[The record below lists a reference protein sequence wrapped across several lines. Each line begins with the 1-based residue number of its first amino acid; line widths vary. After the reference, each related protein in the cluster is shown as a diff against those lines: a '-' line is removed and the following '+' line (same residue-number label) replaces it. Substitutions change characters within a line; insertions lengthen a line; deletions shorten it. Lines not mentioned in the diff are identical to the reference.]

1 MIPEEIAGRLRERFT
16 DVLVAR
22 GEVTVLVSPA
32 DVPDALA
39 SLRDDPV
46 LSFDSL
52 RCLTATHH
60 PGAVPPI
67 WVAYEMRSSVNHHR
81 VRVKAGLDGDDAPH
95 VPSVTGAFPTANWQ
109 EREVFDFFGVIFQGH
124 PDMRRILMPED
135 YEGFPQRRD
144 FPMGGE
150 PVLFTFNE
158 HKLPRWYE

>member
-1 MIPEEIAGRLRERFT
+1 MSPEEIAGRLRERFT

-67 WVAYEMRSSVNHHR
+67 WVAYEMRSSERSEERR
-81 VRVKAGLDGDDAPH
+81 VGKECMVQCR
-95 VPSVTGAFPTANWQ
+95 S
-109 EREVFDFFGVIFQGH
+109 
-124 PDMRRILMPED
+124 
-135 YEGFPQRRD
+135 
-144 FPMGGE
+144 
-150 PVLFTFNE
+150 
-158 HKLPRWYE
+158 RWSPYH